1 MASNMT
7 QRVLFAL
14 VAIPLVLLVLW
25 QGGIALVLLV
35 CVAASVVLV
44 FGASTFAGAAGVVA
58 AGVVAGV
65 GVWLFCPETL

>member
-35 CVAASVVLV
+35 CVAAAL
-44 FGASTFAGAAGVVA
+44 FEAIAAA
-58 AGVVAGV
+58 A
-65 GVWLFCPETL
+65 

>member
-25 QGGIALVLLV
+25 QGGIALV
-35 CVAASVVLV
+35 
-44 FGASTFAGAAGVVA
+44 F
-58 AGVVAGV
+58 
-65 GVWLFCPETL
+65 LFITRYFFKFSRKKNV